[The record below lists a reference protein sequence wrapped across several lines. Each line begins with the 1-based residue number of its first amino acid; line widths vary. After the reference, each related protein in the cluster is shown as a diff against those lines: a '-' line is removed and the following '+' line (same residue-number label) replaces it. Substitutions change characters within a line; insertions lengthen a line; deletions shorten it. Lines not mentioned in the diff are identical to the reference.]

1 MWLQLPNEKISV
13 DIMMDPDKDKK
24 EIEKKVKKPL
34 KLHLLTWSAD
44 QPARRSIALYTKAP
58 CKKQIPKA
66 NWIHLPINI

>member
-1 MWLQLPNEKISV
+1 MFTVVWLQLPNEKISV

-24 EIEKKVKKPL
+24 EIENKVRKIQ
-34 KLHLLTWSAD
+34 AD

-66 NWIHLPINI
+66 NWIHLPISI